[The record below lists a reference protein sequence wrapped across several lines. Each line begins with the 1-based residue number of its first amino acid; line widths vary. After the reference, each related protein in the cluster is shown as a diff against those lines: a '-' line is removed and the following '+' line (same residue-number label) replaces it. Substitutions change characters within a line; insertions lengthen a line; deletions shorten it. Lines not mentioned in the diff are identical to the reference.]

1 MLTDG
6 SLMRLNQADFEAL
19 LTEPLLHWVDL
30 EHARD
35 LVARGATWLD
45 VRLPSEFEAFHLDD
59 SINLPLYFIR
69 MKLKTLD
76 PKVPYVV
83 VCDTGRRSS
92 AGAFLLSERGFE
104 CYCLRGGL
112 VGNSL
117 GPKQD

>member
-6 SLMRLNQADFEAL
+6 SLMRLSKADFDAL
-19 LTEPLLHWVDL
+19 LTEPLLHWVELD
-30 EHARD
+30 HARD
-35 LVARGATWLD
+35 LVSRGARWLD
-45 VRLPSEFEAFHLDD
+45 VRLPSEFEAFHLEG
-59 SINLPLYFIR
+59 SVNLPLYFIR

-83 VCDTGRRSS
+83 VCDSGRRSS

-104 CYCLRGGL
+104 SYCLRGGL

-117 GPKQD
+117 GPQPD